1 MLLEDKTIVSNIKKT
16 CWNSFIAAFLLIVF
30 AVVLLINPENF
41 VNIAINVFGYI
52 AVLMGV
58 LNVVFYF
65 RIPKEQRVF
74 SKNFTTGLLLFI
86 FGIISFI
93 KTDILKDIITLL
105 IGGYLIFRNVDRA
118 NIAMNIRQ
126 YKEKMWIYLL
136 VISFISI
143 ILSFFIVMN
152 PFSSLL
158 TENAIIAIMIIIS
171 ESLLIIQNIM
181 ILVGLRSNEK
191 QNKEE

>member
-1 MLLEDKTIVSNIKKT
+1 MLLEDKTIINNFKKT
-16 CWNSFIAAFLLIVF
+16 CWSSFISAFLLIIF

-41 VNIAINVFGYI
+41 VDIAINVFGYI

-58 LNVVFYF
+58 LNLVFYF

-86 FGIISFI
+86 FGIISFM
-93 KTDILKDIITLL
+93 KTDILKDMITLL

-118 NIAMNIRQ
+118 NLGMNIKQ
-126 YKEKMWIYLL
+126 YTDKLWIYIL
-136 VISFISI
+136 VISMVNIV
-143 ILSFFIVMN
+143 LSFFIVIN
-152 PFSSLL
+152 PFEALL
-158 TENAIIAIMIIIS
+158 TENTLIASMILVT